1 MEYKGHYITD
11 RKKRMTF
18 SLENDESFKYSVY
31 EGVESGFLNE
41 CEVVRLVG
49 ELKKVK
55 KTYANSVDVGA
66 DTYFKIK
73 QEYNRIAG
81 CYELTF
87 IPCYSR
93 LETDEEQAERIANDK
108 KYWDKYEEDRAKAIA
123 ELKEKEIE
131 EENKKVEEA
140 KELLKSKGY
149 TILGN

>member
-1 MEYKGHYITD
+1 
-11 RKKRMTF
+11 
-18 SLENDESFKYSVY
+18 VY
-31 EGVESGFLNE
+31 EGVGSGILNE
-41 CEVVRLVG
+41 SDAVRLVG
-49 ELKKVK
+49 ELKMVK
-55 KTYANSVDVGA
+55 ETYANPEDVDA

-93 LETDEEQAERIANDK
+93 LETDEEQAKRIDNDK
-108 KYWDKYEEDRAKAIA
+108 KYWDQYEEDRAKAI
-123 ELKEKEIE
+123 ELEKSMIAE

-140 KELLKSKGY
+140 KEFLKSKGY